1 MVIRVQHKKEETMK
15 KTYIAP
21 QAEVIQVA
29 CAAFLAFSAGNG
41 TTGLEGFGGYGGE
54 DDGSNVP
61 D

>member
-21 QAEVIQVA
+21 QAEVIKVA
-29 CAAFLAFSAGNG
+29 CATFLAASAR
-41 TTGLEGFGGYGGE
+41 GLDGFGGYGGE
-54 DDGSNVP
+54 DYDGKYEP

>member
-21 QAEVIQVA
+21 QAEVIKVA
-29 CAAFLAFSAGNG
+29 CATFLAASAR
-41 TTGLEGFGGYGGE
+41 GLDGFGGYGGE
-54 DDGSNVP
+54 DDGSNEP

>member
-1 MVIRVQHKKEETMK
+1 MK

-41 TTGLEGFGGYGGE
+41 TNGLEDFGSYGGE
-54 DDGSNVP
+54 DNGTYEP